1 MRGSRR
7 QERVQLTETRVKGG
21 PDPWGVTEEMVVRLA
36 AESGHIIPGWETV
49 LWVLARGRH
58 KPKEGWVNLLFQCL
72 SLLSAYPNPQPSPR
86 KGRWAVGGDELV
98 RLGNHTHTHLGST
111 SLYQKPC

>member
-1 MRGSRR
+1 MQYGGSRGS
-7 QERVQLTETRVKGG
+7 KGG
-21 PDPWGVTEEMVVRLA
+21 PDPWGVTEEIVVRLA

-72 SLLSAYPNPQPSPR
+72 SLPSACPSRQPSPR
-86 KGRWAVGGDELV
+86 KGRWAVGEDELV
-98 RLGNHTHTHLGST
+98 RLGDHTLTHLGST
-111 SLYQKPC
+111 SLYQKAC